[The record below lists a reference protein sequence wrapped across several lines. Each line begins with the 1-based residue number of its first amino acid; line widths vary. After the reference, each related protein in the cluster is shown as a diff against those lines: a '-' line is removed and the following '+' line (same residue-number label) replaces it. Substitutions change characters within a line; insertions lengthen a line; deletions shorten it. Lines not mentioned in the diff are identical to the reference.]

1 MLRFTIVACLV
12 AVAFGA
18 SSDASGSG
26 SSGSEGGS
34 DKKGAIK
41 VSVHKLPVPT
51 CAPRTV
57 PNTSATS
64 VLRPRNTLCESSN
77 VHTRTPPH
85 TLIQSLSQD
94 LDDALKAI
102 DSSLKKLVGAGY
114 TWSFESQAQE
124 QEVSQRLMGIR
135 GAIDHLQ
142 KERMQRTWMKGAP
155 PAPMMMMT
163 PPGYAPPYGTA
174 PPGAYPVA
182 GAPVA
187 YAAAPVMMTGQ
198 PVPSGG
204 PPGSF
209 PMAPMVLA
217 PRFKKKASH
226 LRA

>member
-1 MLRFTIVACLV
+1 MCPSNNF
-12 AVAFGA
+12 
-18 SSDASGSG
+18 
-26 SSGSEGGS
+26 
-34 DKKGAIK
+34 
-41 VSVHKLPVPT
+41 
-51 CAPRTV
+51 
-57 PNTSATS
+57 PNTSATTCITTS
-64 VLRPRNTLCESSN
+64 QHTVRKLKRAYTHATSHANALLHILRVLRIL
-77 VHTRTPPH
+77 
-85 TLIQSLSQD
+85 QSLSQD

-163 PPGYAPPYGTA
+163 PPGYAPYGTA